1 MRTIKRGAP
10 SLFLPIIEPAS
21 TKAPDKY
28 TVTFRLKEPS
38 AIFLATVRSWVS
50 ATGTTASAATNWLPA
65 MRYGCAVRCKLLQYH
80 AWRHLRLTGSR
91 LA

>member
-1 MRTIKRGAP
+1 
-10 SLFLPIIEPAS
+10 
-21 TKAPDKY
+21 
-28 TVTFRLKEPS
+28 
-38 AIFLATVRSWVS
+38 VS
-50 ATGTTASAATNWLPA
+50 ATGTTASAATNWLPG